1 MTTKEQERK
10 ALEQIKNILSTLD
23 SDGWVATAFEG
34 CIRDAEENIENDF
47 AVSMN
52 GRWQDAE
59 QKIEHLSAELAEAQ
73 EQARAANERA
83 EKYSRSHISAEVLAS
98 ISSVLQYHNQIKY
111 VKEIDECNSV
121 ILKYADDPDND
132 EFRAAVSRRKLAQRL
147 SDKLN
152 GLVSTIEAARL
163 AE

>member
-23 SDGWVATAFEG
+23 SDGWVNTAFEG
-34 CIRDAEENIENDF
+34 CVRDAEENIENDF
-47 AVSMN
+47 AVSMH

-59 QKIEHLSAELAEAQ
+59 QKIQHLSAELTESQ

-83 EKYSRSHISAEVLAS
+83 ERYSKSHISAEVLAS

-111 VKEIDECNSV
+111 VKEIDECNS
-121 ILKYADDPDND
+121 IIIQHADNPDSD
-132 EFRAAVSRRKLAQRL
+132 DFRAAVARRKLAQRS
-147 SDKLN
+147 SDRVN
-152 GLVSTIEAARL
+152 DLVSKIEAARL

>member
-10 ALEQIKNILSTLD
+10 ALEQIKDILSTLD
-23 SDGWVATAFEG
+23 SDGWVNTAFEG

-47 AVSMN
+47 AVSMH

-59 QKIEHLSAELAEAQ
+59 HKIEHLSAELAEAQ

-83 EKYSRSHISAEVLAS
+83 EKYSRSHISAEDMAS
-98 ISSVLQYHNQIKY
+98 ISSVLQYHNQIEY
-111 VKEIDECNSV
+111 VKEIDECNST
-121 ILKYADDPDND
+121 IIQHAENPDSD
-132 EFRAAVSRRKLAQRL
+132 EFRTAVAKRKLAQRL